1 MTNFETFRRKLA
13 IFGMKRNIV
22 ELSTKFR
29 KRYCL
34 DTFEMSKLYA
44 NVPAKIRTTI
54 REDSRNFEGNVLK
67 FRRMLEACF
76 KVLKS
81 AANFRG
87 KYIVTAETA
96 RASRQDNQRN

>member
-1 MTNFETFRRKLA
+1 
-13 IFGMKRNIV
+13 
-22 ELSTKFR
+22 
-29 KRYCL
+29 
-34 DTFEMSKLYA
+34 MSKLYA

-87 KYIVTAETA
+87 CGKYIVQCKKAF
-96 RASRQDNQRN
+96 ASFDQPFA